1 MALTFSALD
10 PVVQAT
16 DGVISLA
23 ALGANAEISAYNPAT
38 GYLYTVGGGSGAIVV
53 SDLRDPA
60 NPQAVARATSTG
72 NGETLQ
78 SAAVFGN
85 LLAVA
90 VQNAVKT
97 DPGFVQFYDLSD
109 PALPVHISTVTVGA
123 LPDMVKF
130 SSDGTKLLVT
140 NEGEPNSVYTIDPVG
155 SISLINT
162 SGYLASTPVAPAA
175 ADVQTVGFEAW
186 ESRRAELINRGV
198 RIGTRLGVTTSV
210 AQDIEPEA
218 IAFSADG
225 NTAWISLQEN
235 NAIAVLDLSGA
246 APVISSI
253 FSAGIKDWS
262 RGVAS
267 AENFSFELDYAAGT
281 ANQPAGVLAGGLS
294 GLFFAG
300 RETLNGT
307 ELDVYYA
314 ITDRGPNGALIA
326 GQRQFLDP
334 DFQPSIYKL
343 GMNRATGA
351 VTELGRLGLN
361 RPDGTPLTGLPQ
373 LAIKDDVP
381 ITAANAPLA
390 YDPFGI
396 DSETISLFSL
406 SIGGSTR
413 QVFAVGDEYRGQI
426 SIFDAASGNLIQRYI
441 PAGQKAQLAAQHNVA
456 GATPIG
462 AETIDSLPAIYGNRW
477 SNRGIEGMAFNP
489 TDGLLYAFLQ
499 SPLDVDA
506 NGDGV
511 TEGRSRSEL
520 TRILAI
526 DPATGTPVKEHLYLL
541 SGRPGQDKIGDV
553 AFDAARGVF
562 LVMERD
568 SSRSLTGFKHVYEV
582 DLRGATDTLPLTL
595 GTQVGESASPSET
608 FLVGTEGRA
617 VFREVIEAGEQAA
630 NGYRFN
636 GIPDGIGVMDN
647 GDGTLRVVVNHEF
660 GATAGDVRAHGSR
673 GAYVSDLTID
683 KVTLSVLSGKDFL
696 ASATD
701 LYLASADGSS
711 WSSGATTAFNR
722 FCSGDL
728 AAATAFRNGVTGY
741 DGRIY
746 LTGEE
751 SGAEGRA
758 FAHVLTGSDAGRV
771 YELAGLGNL
780 SFENVVANPLA
791 QAKTVVV
798 SLDDTIT
805 NGQVYVYVGNKSA
818 TGNAVEQAGL
828 AGGLVYGVRVNSA
841 GTTNTEVGN
850 LASPNETG
858 LGIVAGA
865 GTFELVNLGDVK
877 ARTGAELNS
886 ESISAGV
893 TNWLRPEDGAWSKDG
908 RTFYFVTTATSTSAS
923 RLWALEFTDPANP
936 EAGGTVRMLLNG
948 SEGQVMLDNMT
959 VADDGSILL
968 QEDPGNNARL
978 AKIWRYNTKTDTLVE
993 LAQHDPAQFSGA
1005 GAITQDEESSGI
1017 VDISAFLSGVSGYDT
1032 TRYSYFL
1039 IADQIH
1045 RAVASPSSQV
1055 EMGELSVMVTARAG
1069 STGLASWNDALGLS
1083 SPELLD
1089 NRRSLVDHDSNPAT
1103 PPIFSTSS
1111 ADALARAGIRLA
1123 NKIELF
1129 NLPSIG
1135 GTLAYDKPEG
1145 LTIRDDGAVVINY
1158 DNDFG
1163 TEGASGNAFTVVR
1176 FDGAGFDSSDR
1187 DVDGSSGGG
1196 NQYRPIS
1203 GLPLYGLT
1211 MPDGIAT
1218 YTDGQ
1223 GRSFLLAVGEGD
1235 SREYEPDRGNIFT
1248 DLTRAD
1254 ANTAINGTPFRNH
1267 PGVSGLNAAF
1277 ATATG
1282 ISRTRLNLLNDYGD
1296 INGDGLIDK
1305 PFSIGSRSLRIYDV
1319 QGNVVFDSSDALE
1332 QLASSLGLMASGRD
1346 DDKGTEPEMVEI
1358 ATVAGRTYAFVAL
1371 ERTTTSVAAVFDVT
1385 DPYNVA
1391 AVDPVVFPGTER
1403 VEGITFLRS
1412 PAGEPAGLIA
1422 SSEGN
1427 DRVSVTSAA
1436 PLPSGSAFRLQL
1448 FHLADQE
1455 GGVAALDDAPR
1466 LSGVLNALRAQDI
1479 DLDGIPGF
1487 AGTLTLSSG
1496 DAWIPGLFYGAAA
1509 QAYGAVGRGD
1519 VLIQNALG
1527 VQAIAFGN
1535 HEFDQGTA
1543 VVRDLILANAAAGY
1557 PGTAFPYLSGNLNFA
1572 TDVNL
1577 AGLVVP
1583 AGQAPRPNS
1592 ITASVVF
1599 DVNGQTVGVV
1609 GATTPTLRTISSPG
1623 AVGVAPV
1630 PFGGTPTAAEL
1641 DALAAEI
1648 QADVDA
1654 LLAANP
1660 GLNKV
1665 ILLAHMQQISIE
1677 QALAERLR
1685 HVDIIV
1691 AGGSNTR
1698 LLDSDDLPRPGDSGQ
1713 GPYPIVR
1720 TDADG
1725 KPVAVVNTDGNYKYL
1740 GRLVLD
1746 FDSQGVII
1754 PGSYDP
1760 TISGAFRTDAA
1771 GVAALNAEAF
1781 IDARVQ
1787 EVVDNL
1793 REVIIA
1799 QESEWFGI
1807 SEVFLNGNRNPGVR
1821 SEETNLGNLTADANL
1836 AYARQIDPS
1845 VVISLKNGGGI
1856 RNSIG
1861 QSTVPTGSV
1870 SGVPELLPTA
1880 AVLDAQGNVV
1890 KPEGGIS
1897 RNDIANAL
1905 SFNNGLSIVS
1915 VTPGELKALIEHGIG
1930 AGINQG
1936 RFPQVGGMAFSYDLR
1951 RQAGSRVVNLAIQ
1964 DDAGNDL
1971 DVVVRNGEVVGD
1983 PARTIRMVT
1992 LDFLASGGDGY
2003 PFAALT
2009 NPNRVN
2015 ITQAGSAPRTGVAT
2029 FAADGSEQDALAEFL
2044 AANHSPANPFTAADT
2059 PAALDT
2065 RLQNLAVR
2073 SDSVIDP
2080 LITLTGAAVLETLPA
2095 DTLVGLLSATDPD
2108 AGDTFSFSFAPNGNP
2123 DGLFRLDGDRLLTTA
2138 PLDFEAAATRSV
2150 TLRVTDSA
2158 GNRYDKA
2165 FTITVNDLAEGGAV
2179 QPSVINGPGF
2189 AVTQSVG
2196 GNPPG
2201 SVPSGRP
2208 LSTGSLGAVQTSPI
2222 TLPGES
2228 EPRSRIENSGVWN
2241 GLKTLTLG
2249 ADYWTPSL
2257 GTNLLVANF
2266 VDVRWD
2272 LSTAPPLDFDLL
2284 VVGAKRGAIE
2294 FGGGD
2299 DTLSWLFHSDG
2310 AARSNTTTV
2319 SGGGGNDTLT
2329 FSSVGRSGIDDLLLA
2344 DNARS
2349 GNGSQWDASY
2359 DGGFSTA
2366 IATGGAGAD
2375 RIEGQG
2381 SVRLQADGGEGSD
2394 VLIGALR
2401 NDSLSGGLGEDTLI
2415 GGGDGGSYRYAGR
2428 GSARRV
2434 VLSGGDL
2441 IDLNAPGGG
2450 GDGAADTVIYDLAG
2464 GGVDR
2469 IRGFEAGLDR
2479 LQVLGGLAT
2488 AQVAEV
2494 ANGTFVSFTGRP
2506 QQGVLLEG
2514 VRGLSVGG
2522 AGDIQLLA

>member
-1 MALTFSALD
+1 MGLTFSALD
-10 PVVQAT
+10 PFIPAT
-16 DGVISLA
+16 GGVISLA
-23 ALGANAEISAYNPAT
+23 NLGANAEISAYNPAS

-53 SDLRDPA
+53 SDLRDPGS
-60 NPQAVARATSTG
+60 PLAVARATSTG

-97 DPGFVQFYDLSD
+97 EPGFVQFYDLSN

-130 SSDGTKLLVT
+130 SSDGRRLLVT
-140 NEGEPNSVYTIDPVG
+140 NEGEPNSLYTIDPVG

-186 ESRRAELINRGV
+186 EGRRTELINRGV
-198 RIGTRLGVTTSV
+198 RIGTRLGVTTTV

-218 IAFSADG
+218 IAISADG

-235 NAIAVLDLSGA
+235 NAIAVLDLSGT
-246 APVISSI
+246 APVISTI

-267 AENFSFELDYAAGT
+267 AENFTYELEYAAGT

-300 RETLNGT
+300 KETLNGT
-307 ELDVYYA
+307 ELDVYYS

-351 VTELGRLGLN
+351 VTDLGRLGLN

-381 ITAANAPLA
+381 IDGANAPLA
-390 YDPFGI
+390 SDPFGI
-396 DSETISLFSL
+396 DSETVSRFSL
-406 SIGGSTR
+406 TIGGSTR

-426 SIFDAASGNLIQRYI
+426 SIFDALSGNLIQRYI
-441 PAGQKAQLAAQHNVA
+441 PAGQKAQLVAQHNV
-456 GATPIG
+456 GGVTPIG

-526 DPATGTPVKEHLYLL
+526 DPATGAPVKEHLYLL
-541 SGRPGQDKIGDV
+541 SGRAGQDKIGDV

-582 DLRGATDTLPLTL
+582 DLRGATDTLPPT
-595 GTQVGESASPSET
+595 T
-608 FLVGTEGRA
+608 
-617 VFREVIEAGEQAA
+617 AA
-630 NGYRFN
+630 NQSTG
-636 GIPDGIGVMDN
+636 GWLGAIGV
-647 GDGTLRVVVNHEF
+647 V
-660 GATAGDVRAHGSR
+660 
-673 GAYVSDLTID
+673 
-683 KVTLSVLSGKDFL
+683 
-696 ASATD
+696 
-701 LYLASADGSS
+701 
-711 WSSGATTAFNR
+711 
-722 FCSGDL
+722 
-728 AAATAFRNGVTGY
+728 
-741 DGRIY
+741 
-746 LTGEE
+746 
-751 SGAEGRA
+751 
-758 FAHVLTGSDAGRV
+758 
-771 YELAGLGNL
+771 
-780 SFENVVANPLA
+780 
-791 QAKTVVV
+791 
-798 SLDDTIT
+798 
-805 NGQVYVYVGNKSA
+805 
-818 TGNAVEQAGL
+818 
-828 AGGLVYGVRVNSA
+828 
-841 GTTNTEVGN
+841 
-850 LASPNETG
+850 
-858 LGIVAGA
+858 
-865 GTFELVNLGDVK
+865 
-877 ARTGAELNS
+877 
-886 ESISAGV
+886 
-893 TNWLRPEDGAWSKDG
+893 
-908 RTFYFVTTATSTSAS
+908 
-923 RLWALEFTDPANP
+923 
-936 EAGGTVRMLLNG
+936 
-948 SEGQVMLDNMT
+948 
-959 VADDGSILL
+959 
-968 QEDPGNNARL
+968 
-978 AKIWRYNTKTDTLVE
+978 
-993 LAQHDPAQFSGA
+993 
-1005 GAITQDEESSGI
+1005 
-1017 VDISAFLSGVSGYDT
+1017 
-1032 TRYSYFL
+1032 
-1039 IADQIH
+1039 
-1045 RAVASPSSQV
+1045 
-1055 EMGELSVMVTARAG
+1055 
-1069 STGLASWNDALGLS
+1069 

-1089 NRRSLVDHDSNPAT
+1089 NRRTLVDHDSNAAT
-1103 PPIFSTSS
+1103 APIFTTSS
-1111 ADALARAGIRLA
+1111 ADVLAAAGIRLA
-1123 NKIELF
+1123 HKIELF

-1145 LTIRDDGAVVINY
+1145 LTIRDDGALVINY

-1163 TEGASGNAFTVVR
+1163 TEGARGNAFTVVS
-1176 FDGAGFDSSDR
+1176 FDRAGFDSSDR

-1211 MPDGIAT
+1211 MPDGIAAF
-1218 YTDGQ
+1218 TDTQ
-1223 GRSFLLAVGEGD
+1223 GRSFLLAAGEGD
-1235 SREYEPDRGNIFT
+1235 SREYEPDQGNIFF
-1248 DLTRAD
+1248 DLTRTD
-1254 ANTAINGTPFRNH
+1254 ASTVVNGTPFRNH
-1267 PGVSGLNAAF
+1267 PGVSALNSAF
-1277 ATATG
+1277 AAATG
-1282 ISRTRLNLLNDYGD
+1282 ISRTRLNLLNDTGD

-1305 PFSIGSRSLRIYDV
+1305 PFSIGSRSLRIFDV
-1319 QGNVVFDSSDALE
+1319 QGNLVFDSSDALE
-1332 QLASSLGLMASGRD
+1332 ELANGLGLMASNRD
-1346 DDKGTEPEMVEI
+1346 DDKGTEPETVEI

-1371 ERTTTSVAAVFDVT
+1371 ERTTTSVAAVFDVS

-1391 AVDPVVFPGTER
+1391 AVDPLVFPGAER
-1403 VEGITFLRS
+1403 VEGLTFLRS
-1412 PAGEPAGLIA
+1412 AAGEPAGVVA

-1427 DRVSVTSAA
+1427 DTVSVTGAA
-1436 PLPSGSAFRLQL
+1436 PLASGSAFRLQL

-1455 GGVAALDDAPR
+1455 GGIAALDDAPR

-1487 AGTLTLSSG
+1487 VNTLTLSSG
-1496 DAWIPGLFYGAAA
+1496 DAWIPGLFYGASA

-1543 VVRDLILANAAAGY
+1543 VVRDLIRPNAAAGY
-1557 PGTAFPYLSGNLNFA
+1557 PGTAYPYLSGNLNFA
-1572 TDVNL
+1572 TDANL

-1592 ITASVVF
+1592 ITSSVVF
-1599 DVNGQTVGVV
+1599 DVNGEMVGVV

-1623 AVGVAPV
+1623 SVGVAPI
-1630 PFGGTPTAAEL
+1630 PFSGTPTAVEL

-1648 QADVDA
+1648 QTDVDA

-1660 GLNKV
+1660 GLDKV

-1698 LLDSDDLPRPGDSGQ
+1698 LFDSNDVTRPGDSAQ
-1713 GPYPIVR
+1713 GPYPIVK
-1720 TDADG
+1720 TGADG
-1725 KPVAVVNTDGNYKYL
+1725 RPVAVVNTDGNYKYL

-1746 FDSQGVII
+1746 FDASGVII
-1754 PGSYDP
+1754 PASYDP

-1793 REVIIA
+1793 REVIVA
-1799 QESEWFGI
+1799 QESEWFGV

-1836 AYARQIDPS
+1836 AYARQIDSS
-1845 VVISLKNGGGI
+1845 VVVSLKNGGGI

-1861 QSTVPTGSV
+1861 QSIVPTGSV
-1870 SGVPELLPTA
+1870 NGVPELLPTA
-1880 AVLDAQGNVV
+1880 AVFDAQGNVV

-1905 SFNNGLSIVS
+1905 SFNNGLTLVS
-1915 VTPGELKALIEHGIG
+1915 VTPGELKALIEHGVV

-1936 RFPQVGGMAFSYDLR
+1936 RFPQVGGMAFSYDLSR
-1951 RQAGSRVVNLAIQ
+1951 PAGSRVVNLAIQ
-1964 DDAGNDL
+1964 DEAGNDL
-1971 DVVVRNGEVVGD
+1971 DIVVRGGALVGD
-1983 PARTIRMVT
+1983 PTRTIRMVT

-2003 PFAALT
+2003 PFASLS

-2015 ITQAGSAPRTGVAT
+2015 ITETGAPPTGAAT
-2029 FAADGSEQDALAEFL
+2029 FAANGSEQDALAEFL
-2044 AANHSPANPFTAADT
+2044 VANHSASNPFTAADT

-2080 LITLTGAAVLETLPA
+2080 VIMLTGGTVLENLPA
-2095 DTLVGLLSATDPD
+2095 DTLIGQLSATDPD
-2108 AGDTFSFSFAPNGNP
+2108 GGDTFSISFAPNGNP
-2123 DGLFRLDGDRLLTTA
+2123 GALFRLEGDRLLTSA
-2138 PLDFEAAATRSV
+2138 PLDFEAAATRSL
-2150 TLRVTDSA
+2150 TLRATDST
-2158 GNRYDKA
+2158 GNSFDKP
-2165 FTITVNDLAEGGAV
+2165 FVITVNDLAEGAAV
-2179 QPSVINGPGF
+2179 QPAVINAPGF
-2189 AVTQSVG
+2189 SITQGVG
-2196 GNPPG
+2196 GRPRG
-2201 SVPSGRP
+2201 SIPAGRP
-2208 LSTGSLGAVQTSPI
+2208 LATGDLGAVQTSPI

-2228 EPRSRIENSGVWN
+2228 VPRARIENTGDWN
-2241 GLKTLTLG
+2241 GLKNLTLG
-2249 ADYWTPSL
+2249 PDYWNPSL
-2257 GTNLLVANF
+2257 GSNLLVANF

-2272 LSTAPPLDFDLL
+2272 LSSAPPLDMDLL
-2284 VVGAKRGAIE
+2284 VVGAKRGAVD
-2294 FGGGD
+2294 FAGGD
-2299 DTLSWLFHSDG
+2299 DTLSWLFHSNE
-2310 AARSNTTTV
+2310 RSLSNTAKV
-2319 SGGGGNDTLT
+2319 SGGEGHDVLRFGA
-2329 FSSVGRSGIDDLLLA
+2329 VGDSAIDDGLLA
-2344 DNARS
+2344 DNPGAD
-2349 GNGSQWDASY
+2349 NGSLWNSSY
-2359 DGGFSTA
+2359 DGRLSTA
-2366 IATGGAGAD
+2366 IASGGEGDD
-2375 RIEGQG
+2375 RIESRGA
-2381 SVRLQADGGEGSD
+2381 VRLQADGGQGND
-2394 VLIGALR
+2394 ILIGALT
-2401 NDSLSGGLGEDTLI
+2401 NDTLI
-2415 GGGDGGSYRYAGR
+2415 GGFGEDSLTGGGDSGSFRFTGQR
-2428 GSARRV
+2428 SARRV
-2434 VLSGGDL
+2434 VVNGGDL
-2441 IDLNAPGGG
+2441 IDLRAPGGG
-2450 GDGAADTVIYDLAG
+2450 ADGAADTVIYALAD

-2469 IRGFEAGLDR
+2469 VLGFEAGRDR
-2479 LQVLGGLAT
+2479 LQVLGGMGT
-2488 AQVAEV
+2488 AQVAEYR
-2494 ANGTFVSFTGRP
+2494 NGTFVSFTGRP
-2506 QQGVLLEG
+2506 LQGVLLEG
-2514 VRGLSVGG
+2514 LRGLSVGG
-2522 AGDIQLLA
+2522 IGDDIQLLA

>member
-1 MALTFSALD
+1 MGLTFSALD
-10 PVVQAT
+10 PFIPAT
-16 DGVISLA
+16 GGVISLA
-23 ALGANAEISAYNPAT
+23 NLGANAEISAYNPAS

-53 SDLRDPA
+53 SDLRDPGS
-60 NPQAVARATSTG
+60 PLAVARATSTG

-97 DPGFVQFYDLSD
+97 DPGFVQFYDLSN
-109 PALPVHISTVTVGA
+109 PALPVHISTVIVGA

-130 SSDGTKLLVT
+130 SSDGRRLLVT
-140 NEGEPNSVYTIDPVG
+140 NEGEPNSLYTIDPVG

-186 ESRRAELINRGV
+186 EGRRTELINRGV
-198 RIGTRLGVTTSV
+198 RIGTRLGVTTTV

-218 IAFSADG
+218 IAISADG

-235 NAIAVLDLSGA
+235 NAIAVLDLSGT
-246 APVISSI
+246 APVISTI

-267 AENFSFELDYAAGT
+267 AENFTYELEYAAGT

-300 RETLNGT
+300 KETLNGT
-307 ELDVYYA
+307 ELDVYYS

-381 ITAANAPLA
+381 IDGANAPLT

-396 DSETISLFSL
+396 DSETVARFSL
-406 SIGGSTR
+406 TIGGSTR

-426 SIFDAASGNLIQRYI
+426 SIFDALSGNLIQRYI
-441 PAGQKAQLAAQHNVA
+441 PAGQKAQLVAQHNVG

-462 AETIDSLPAIYGNRW
+462 AETIDSLPATYGNRW

-526 DPATGTPVKEHLYLL
+526 DPATGAPVKEHLYLL
-541 SGRPGQDKIGDV
+541 SGRAGQDKIGDV

-582 DLRGATDTLPLTL
+582 DLRGATDTLPLT
-595 GTQVGESASPSET
+595 T
-608 FLVGTEGRA
+608 
-617 VFREVIEAGEQAA
+617 AA
-630 NGYRFN
+630 NQATG
-636 GIPDGIGVMDN
+636 GWLGAIGV
-647 GDGTLRVVVNHEF
+647 V
-660 GATAGDVRAHGSR
+660 
-673 GAYVSDLTID
+673 
-683 KVTLSVLSGKDFL
+683 
-696 ASATD
+696 
-701 LYLASADGSS
+701 
-711 WSSGATTAFNR
+711 
-722 FCSGDL
+722 
-728 AAATAFRNGVTGY
+728 
-741 DGRIY
+741 
-746 LTGEE
+746 
-751 SGAEGRA
+751 
-758 FAHVLTGSDAGRV
+758 
-771 YELAGLGNL
+771 
-780 SFENVVANPLA
+780 
-791 QAKTVVV
+791 
-798 SLDDTIT
+798 
-805 NGQVYVYVGNKSA
+805 
-818 TGNAVEQAGL
+818 
-828 AGGLVYGVRVNSA
+828 
-841 GTTNTEVGN
+841 
-850 LASPNETG
+850 
-858 LGIVAGA
+858 
-865 GTFELVNLGDVK
+865 
-877 ARTGAELNS
+877 
-886 ESISAGV
+886 
-893 TNWLRPEDGAWSKDG
+893 
-908 RTFYFVTTATSTSAS
+908 
-923 RLWALEFTDPANP
+923 
-936 EAGGTVRMLLNG
+936 
-948 SEGQVMLDNMT
+948 
-959 VADDGSILL
+959 
-968 QEDPGNNARL
+968 
-978 AKIWRYNTKTDTLVE
+978 
-993 LAQHDPAQFSGA
+993 
-1005 GAITQDEESSGI
+1005 
-1017 VDISAFLSGVSGYDT
+1017 
-1032 TRYSYFL
+1032 
-1039 IADQIH
+1039 
-1045 RAVASPSSQV
+1045 
-1055 EMGELSVMVTARAG
+1055 
-1069 STGLASWNDALGLS
+1069 

-1089 NRRSLVDHDSNPAT
+1089 NRRTLVDHDSNAAT
-1103 PPIFSTSS
+1103 APIFTTSS
-1111 ADALARAGIRLA
+1111 ADVLAAAGIRLA
-1123 NKIELF
+1123 HKIELF

-1135 GTLAYDKPEG
+1135 GSLAYDKPEG
-1145 LTIRDDGAVVINY
+1145 LTIRDDGALVINY

-1163 TEGASGNAFTVVR
+1163 TEGARGNAFTVVS
-1176 FDGAGFDSSDR
+1176 FDRAGFDSSDR

-1211 MPDGIAT
+1211 MPDGIAAF
-1218 YTDGQ
+1218 TDAQ

-1254 ANTAINGTPFRNH
+1254 ASTAVNGTPFRNH
-1267 PGVSGLNAAF
+1267 PGVSALNAAF
-1277 ATATG
+1277 AAATG
-1282 ISRTRLNLLNDYGD
+1282 ISRTRLNLLNDTGD

-1332 QLASSLGLMASGRD
+1332 DLAASLGLMASNRD

-1358 ATVAGRTYAFVAL
+1358 ATVAGRTYTFVAL

-1391 AVDPVVFPGTER
+1391 AVDPVVFPGAER
-1403 VEGITFLRS
+1403 IEGITFLRS
-1412 PAGEPAGLIA
+1412 PAGQPAGLIA

-1427 DRVSVTSAA
+1427 DKVSVTGAA
-1436 PLPSGSAFRLQL
+1436 PLASGSAFRLQL

-1455 GGVAALDDAPR
+1455 GGIAALDDAPR

-1487 AGTLTLSSG
+1487 VNTLTLSSG
-1496 DAWIPGLFYGAAA
+1496 DAWIPGLFYGASA

-1543 VVRDLILANAAAGY
+1543 VVRDLIRPNAAAGY
-1557 PGTAFPYLSGNLNFA
+1557 PGTAYPYLSGNLNFA
-1572 TDVNL
+1572 TDANL

-1592 ITASVVF
+1592 ITSSVVF
-1599 DVNGQTVGVV
+1599 DVNGASVGVV
-1609 GATTPTLRTISSPG
+1609 GATTPWLRTISSPG
-1623 AVGVAPV
+1623 GVGVAPA
-1630 PFGGTPTAAEL
+1630 PFSGTPTAAEL

-1654 LLAANP
+1654 LIAASP

-1698 LLDSDDLPRPGDSGQ
+1698 LFDGDDVTRPGDSVQ
-1713 GPYPIVR
+1713 GPYPIVK
-1720 TDADG
+1720 TGADG
-1725 KPVAVVNTDGNYKYL
+1725 RLVAVVNTDGNYKYL

-1746 FDSQGVII
+1746 FDASGVII
-1754 PGSYDP
+1754 PASYDP

-1793 REVIIA
+1793 RSVIVA
-1799 QESEWFGI
+1799 QESEWFGV

-1836 AYARQIDPS
+1836 AYARQIDSS
-1845 VVISLKNGGGI
+1845 VVVSLKNGGGI

-1861 QSTVPTGSV
+1861 QSIVPTGSV
-1870 SGVPELLPTA
+1870 NGVPELLPTA
-1880 AVLDAQGNVV
+1880 AVFDAQGNVV

-1905 SFNNGLSIVS
+1905 SFNNGLTLVS
-1915 VTPGELKALIEHGIG
+1915 VTPGELKALIEHGVA

-1936 RFPQVGGMAFSYDLR
+1936 RFPQVGGMAFSYDLSR
-1951 RQAGSRVVNLAIQ
+1951 PAGSRVVSLAIQ

-1971 DVVVRNGEVVGD
+1971 DVVVRNGEVVGN
-1983 PARTIRMVT
+1983 PGRSIRMVT
-1992 LDFLASGGDGY
+1992 LDFMASGGDGY
-2003 PFAALT
+2003 PFTSLS

-2015 ITQAGSAPRTGVAT
+2015 ITQPGGAPRTGVAT
-2029 FAADGSEQDALAEFL
+2029 FAANGSEQDALAEFL
-2044 AANHSPANPFTAADT
+2044 AASHSPANPFTAADT
-2059 PAALDT
+2059 PAALDR

-2073 SDSVIDP
+2073 SDGVIDP
-2080 LITLTGAAVLETLPA
+2080 VITLTGAAVLENLPA
-2095 DTLVGLLSATDPD
+2095 DTLVGLLTATDPNP
-2108 AGDTFSFSFAPNGNP
+2108 GRTFSFSFAPNGNP
-2123 DGLFRLDGDRLLTTA
+2123 GGLFRLDGNRLITTA
-2138 PLDFEAAATRSV
+2138 PLDFEAAPSRSL
-2150 TLRVTDSA
+2150 TLRATDSA
-2158 GNRYDKA
+2158 GNSFDKP
-2165 FTITVNDLAEGGAV
+2165 FTITVNDLAEGAAV
-2179 QPSVINGPGF
+2179 QPAVINAPGF
-2189 AVTQSVG
+2189 AISQGVAG
-2196 GNPPG
+2196 RPPG
-2201 SVPSGRP
+2201 ATPAGPP
-2208 LSTGSLGAVQTSPI
+2208 LATGDLGSVQTSPI

-2228 EPRSRIENSGVWN
+2228 VPRARIESTEDWN
-2241 GLKTLTLG
+2241 GLKNLTLG
-2249 ADYWTPSL
+2249 ADYWSPSL
-2257 GTNLLVANF
+2257 GSNLLVANF

-2272 LSTAPPLDFDLL
+2272 LSSAPPLDMDLL
-2284 VVGAKRGAIE
+2284 VVGAKRGAVD
-2294 FGGGD
+2294 FAGGD
-2299 DTLSWLFHSDG
+2299 DTLSWLFHSNDSSF
-2310 AARSNTTTV
+2310 SNTATV
-2319 SGGGGNDTLT
+2319 SGGGGDDVLR
-2329 FSSVGRSGIDDLLLA
+2329 FGAVGDSAIDDGLLA
-2344 DNARS
+2344 DNPGAD
-2349 GNGSQWDASY
+2349 NGSLWNSGYA
-2359 DGGFSTA
+2359 GRFSTA
-2366 IATGGAGAD
+2366 IASGGEGDD
-2375 RIEGQG
+2375 RIESQGQ
-2381 SVRLQADGGEGSD
+2381 VRLQADGGEGND
-2394 VLIGALR
+2394 ILIGAFT
-2401 NDSLSGGLGEDTLI
+2401 NDTLI
-2415 GGGDGGSYRYAGR
+2415 GGFGEDSLTGGGDSGSFRFTGQR
-2428 GSARRV
+2428 SARRV
-2434 VLSGGDL
+2434 VVSGGDL
-2441 IDLNAPGGG
+2441 IDLRAPGGG
-2450 GDGAADTVIYDLAG
+2450 ADGAADTVIYALAD

-2469 IRGFEAGLDR
+2469 VVGFEAGRDR
-2479 LQVLGGLAT
+2479 LQVLGGVGT
-2488 AQVAEV
+2488 AQVAEYR
-2494 ANGTFVSFTGRP
+2494 NGTFVSFTGRP
-2506 QQGVLLEG
+2506 LQGVLLEG

-2522 AGDIQLLA
+2522 AGDDIQLLA

>member
-1 MALTFSALD
+1 M
-10 PVVQAT
+10 
-16 DGVISLA
+16 
-23 ALGANAEISAYNPAT
+23 
-38 GYLYTVGGGSGAIVV
+38 
-53 SDLRDPA
+53 
-60 NPQAVARATSTG
+60 
-72 NGETLQ
+72 
-78 SAAVFGN
+78 
-85 LLAVA
+85 
-90 VQNAVKT
+90 QNAVKT

-140 NEGEPNSVYTIDPVG
+140 NEGEPNSVYTVDPVG

-162 SGYLASTPVAPAA
+162 SGYLAGTPVAPGA

-186 ESRRAELINRGV
+186 ENRRSELINRGV
-198 RIGTRLGVTTSV
+198 RIGTRLGVTTTV

-218 IAFSADG
+218 IAISADG
-225 NTAWISLQEN
+225 RTAWISLQEN

-246 APVISSI
+246 APVISTI

-267 AENFSFELDYAAGT
+267 AENFTFELEYAAGA

-300 RETLNGT
+300 KEMLNGA
-307 ELDVYYA
+307 ELDVYYS
-314 ITDRGPNGALIA
+314 ITDRGPNGDLIA

-351 VTELGRLGLN
+351 VTELGRIGLN

-406 SIGGSTR
+406 TIGGSTR

-426 SIFDAASGNLIQRYI
+426 SIFDAESGNLIQRYI
-441 PAGQKAQLAAQHNVA
+441 PAGQKAQLAAQHNVG
-456 GATPIG
+456 GASPLG

-526 DPATGTPVKEHLYLL
+526 DPATGVPVKEHLYLL

-582 DLRGATDTLPLTL
+582 DLRGATDTLPLT
-595 GTQVGESASPSET
+595 T
-608 FLVGTEGRA
+608 
-617 VFREVIEAGEQAA
+617 AA
-630 NGYRFN
+630 
-636 GIPDGIGVMDN
+636 DQ
-647 GDGTLRVVVNHEF
+647 
-660 GATAGDVRAHGSR
+660 ATAG
-673 GAYVSDLTID
+673 
-683 KVTLSVLSGKDFL
+683 
-696 ASATD
+696 
-701 LYLASADGSS
+701 
-711 WSSGATTAFNR
+711 
-722 FCSGDL
+722 
-728 AAATAFRNGVTGY
+728 
-741 DGRIY
+741 
-746 LTGEE
+746 
-751 SGAEGRA
+751 
-758 FAHVLTGSDAGRV
+758 
-771 YELAGLGNL
+771 
-780 SFENVVANPLA
+780 
-791 QAKTVVV
+791 
-798 SLDDTIT
+798 
-805 NGQVYVYVGNKSA
+805 
-818 TGNAVEQAGL
+818 
-828 AGGLVYGVRVNSA
+828 
-841 GTTNTEVGN
+841 
-850 LASPNETG
+850 
-858 LGIVAGA
+858 
-865 GTFELVNLGDVK
+865 
-877 ARTGAELNS
+877 
-886 ESISAGV
+886 
-893 TNWLRPEDGAWSKDG
+893 WL
-908 RTFYFVTTATSTSAS
+908 
-923 RLWALEFTDPANP
+923 
-936 EAGGTVRMLLNG
+936 
-948 SEGQVMLDNMT
+948 
-959 VADDGSILL
+959 
-968 QEDPGNNARL
+968 
-978 AKIWRYNTKTDTLVE
+978 
-993 LAQHDPAQFSGA
+993 
-1005 GAITQDEESSGI
+1005 GAI
-1017 VDISAFLSGVSGYDT
+1017 GV
-1032 TRYSYFL
+1032 
-1039 IADQIH
+1039 A
-1045 RAVASPSSQV
+1045 
-1055 EMGELSVMVTARAG
+1055 
-1069 STGLASWNDALGLS
+1069 

-1111 ADALARAGIRLA
+1111 ADALAAAGIRLVH
-1123 NKIELF
+1123 KIELF

-1145 LTIRDDGAVVINY
+1145 LTLRDDGALVINY

-1163 TEGASGNAFTVVR
+1163 TEGARGNAFTVVS
-1176 FDGAGFDSSDR
+1176 FDHAGFDSSDR
-1187 DVDGSSGGG
+1187 DGPSNS
-1196 NQYRPIS
+1196 NLYRPIS
-1203 GLPLYGLT
+1203 GLPLFGLT
-1211 MPDGIAT
+1211 MPDGIAAF
-1218 YTDGQ
+1218 TDAQ

-1235 SREYEPDRGNIFT
+1235 SREYEPDRGNIFN

-1254 ANTAINGTPFRNH
+1254 ANTVVNGTPFRNH
-1267 PGVSGLNAAF
+1267 PGVSALNAAF
-1277 ATATG
+1277 AAATG

-1296 INGDGLIDK
+1296 ISGDGLIDK
-1305 PFSIGSRSLRIYDV
+1305 PFSIGSRSLRIYDG
-1319 QGNVVFDSSDALE
+1319 QGNVVFDSSNALE
-1332 QLASSLGLMASGRD
+1332 ELANSLGLMASGRD

-1412 PAGEPAGLIA
+1412 PAGEPAGLVA

-1455 GGVAALDDAPR
+1455 GGIAALDDAPR

-1496 DAWIPGLFYGAAA
+1496 DAWIPGLFYGASA

-1527 VQAIAFGN
+1527 VQAVAFGN

-1543 VVRDLILANAAAGY
+1543 VVRDLIQANAAAGY

-1648 QADVDA
+1648 QSDVDA

-1698 LLDSDDLPRPGDSGQ
+1698 LLDSDDLTRPGDSVQ

-1725 KPVAVVNTDGNYKYL
+1725 RPVAVVNTDGNYKYL

-1754 PGSYDP
+1754 PESYDP

-1771 GVAALNAEAF
+1771 GVAALKAEAF

-1787 EVVDNL
+1787 GVVDNL

-1836 AYARQIDPS
+1836 AYARRIDPS

-1870 SGVPELLPTA
+1870 SGEPELLPTA
-1880 AVLDAQGNVV
+1880 AVFDAQGNVV

-1915 VTPGELKALIEHGIG
+1915 VTPGELKALIEHGIA

-1936 RFPQVGGMAFSYDLR
+1936 RFPQVGGMAFSYDLSR
-1951 RQAGSRVVNLAIQ
+1951 PAGSRVVNLAIQ
-1964 DDAGNDL
+1964 DAAGNDL
-1971 DVVVRNGEVVGD
+1971 DVVVRNGAVVGD
-1983 PARTIRMVT
+1983 PARSLRMVT

-2003 PFAALT
+2003 PFAALA

-2015 ITQAGSAPRTGVAT
+2015 ITQPGGAPRTGVAT

-2059 PAALDT
+2059 SAALDT

-2080 LITLTGAAVLETLPA
+2080 LITLTGGTVLENLPA
-2095 DTLVGLLSATDPD
+2095 ATRVGQLSATDPD
-2108 AGDTFSFSFAPNGNP
+2108 GNDTFVFSFAPNGNP
-2123 DGLFRLDGDRLLTTA
+2123 DGLFRLDGNQLLTTA
-2138 PLDFEAAATRSV
+2138 ALDFEAGATRSV
-2150 TLRVTDSA
+2150 TLQVTDSA
-2158 GNRYDKA
+2158 GNRYTKA
-2165 FTITVNDLAEGGAV
+2165 FTITVTDLAEGAAV
-2179 QPSVINGPGF
+2179 QAGVINGPGF
-2189 AVTQSVG
+2189 AITQGVG

-2201 SVPSGRP
+2201 SAPSGRP
-2208 LSTGSLGAVQTSPI
+2208 LATGSLGAVQTSPI
-2222 TLPGES
+2222 SLPGES
-2228 EPRSRIENSGVWN
+2228 DPRSRIENTAYWN
-2241 GLKTLTLG
+2241 GLKTLTLD

-2257 GTNLLVANF
+2257 GRHLLVANF

-2284 VVGAKRGAIE
+2284 VVGAKRGGVE
-2294 FGGGD
+2294 LGGGD
-2299 DTLSWLFHSDG
+2299 DRLSWLFHSDG
-2310 AARSNTTTV
+2310 AARS
-2319 SGGGGNDTLT
+2319 
-2329 FSSVGRSGIDDLLLA
+2329 A
-2344 DNARS
+2344 
-2349 GNGSQWDASY
+2349 
-2359 DGGFSTA
+2359 
-2366 IATGGAGAD
+2366 ATRPRCRVAGATT
-2375 RIEGQG
+2375 R
-2381 SVRLQADGGEGSD
+2381 
-2394 VLIGALR
+2394 
-2401 NDSLSGGLGEDTLI
+2401 
-2415 GGGDGGSYRYAGR
+2415 
-2428 GSARRV
+2428 
-2434 VLSGGDL
+2434 
-2441 IDLNAPGGG
+2441 
-2450 GDGAADTVIYDLAG
+2450 
-2464 GGVDR
+2464 
-2469 IRGFEAGLDR
+2469 
-2479 LQVLGGLAT
+2479 
-2488 AQVAEV
+2488 
-2494 ANGTFVSFTGRP
+2494 
-2506 QQGVLLEG
+2506 
-2514 VRGLSVGG
+2514 
-2522 AGDIQLLA
+2522 